1 MSVTLKEVYATAIGL
16 SPNERQEFMLQLR
29 EFACDYVDMEAGD
42 WLRKYSISK
51 PFKGDPKTQAMLD
64 LKASGKL

>member
-1 MSVTLKEVYATAIGL
+1 
-16 SPNERQEFMLQLR
+16 MLQLR